1 MPRRPRLPRLTDGEL
16 TLRRFQE
23 GDREARMRLGRDP
36 DIHRML
42 GGNPER
48 DPPFSLLD
56 AAEWL
61 RRLRT
66 ERYSW
71 AMECNGR
78 LVGAVRL
85 KIMDGLAQRGELAI
99 SILDPFLL
107 GRGIGRRAVRLVL
120 RYGFDTLGL
129 HRVGLRVIAANE
141 RAIRCYQACGFRVEG
156 REREA
161 VELEGDWQDDLIM
174 GVLRPEFEAA
184 VATARPETA
193 TRPAAPP
200 FRS

>member
-1 MPRRPRLPRLTDGEL
+1 MARRRLPTLVDGDL
-16 TLRRFQE
+16 TLRRFRDE
-23 GDREARMRLGRDP
+23 DREGRARLGRDP
-36 DIHRML
+36 EIHRLL

-48 DPPFSLLD
+48 EPPFTLLD

-61 RRLRT
+61 RRLRGA
-66 ERYSW
+66 RYAW
-71 AMECNGR
+71 AMERESR
-78 LVGAVRL
+78 LIGAVRL
-85 KIMDGLAQRGELAI
+85 EVLDSLAQRGELAI
-99 SILDPFLL
+99 SILDPGLL

-120 RYGFDTLGL
+120 HYGFATLGL

-161 VELEGDWQDDLIM
+161 VELQGDWQDDLIM

-184 VATARPETA
+184 SP
-193 TRPAAPP
+193 
-200 FRS
+200 

>member
-16 TLRRFQE
+16 ILRRFQE

-48 DPPFSLLD
+48 DPPFSLID

-71 AMECNGR
+71 AMEFNGR
-78 LVGAVRL
+78 LIGAIRL
-85 KIMDGLAQRGELAI
+85 KVMDALAQRAELAI
-99 SILDPFLL
+99 SILDPGLL
-107 GRGIGRRAVRLVL
+107 GHGIGRRAVRLIL
-120 RYGFDTLGL
+120 RFGFETLGL

-184 VATARPETA
+184 CSATARPESA
-193 TRPAAPP
+193 RPPTAPP
-200 FRS
+200 

>member
-1 MPRRPRLPRLTDGEL
+1 MQRRHRLPTLTDGEL
-16 TLRRFQE
+16 ALRRFRDE
-23 GDREARMRLGRDP
+23 DRAARMRLGRDP

-48 DPPFSLLD
+48 EPPFTLLD
-56 AAEWL
+56 AADWL
-61 RRLRT
+61 RRLRR
-66 ERYSW
+66 ERHSW
-71 AMECNGR
+71 AMECDGR
-78 LVGAVRL
+78 LIGAIRL
-85 KIMDGLAQRGELAI
+85 KILDNMRGELAV
-99 SILDPFLL
+99 SILDPTLL
-107 GRGIGRRAVRLVL
+107 GRGVGRRAIRLVL
-120 RYGFDTLGL
+120 TYGFETLGL

-184 VATARPETA
+184 CGPRARPAPA
-193 TRPAAPP
+193 TPPAAPP
-200 FRS
+200 